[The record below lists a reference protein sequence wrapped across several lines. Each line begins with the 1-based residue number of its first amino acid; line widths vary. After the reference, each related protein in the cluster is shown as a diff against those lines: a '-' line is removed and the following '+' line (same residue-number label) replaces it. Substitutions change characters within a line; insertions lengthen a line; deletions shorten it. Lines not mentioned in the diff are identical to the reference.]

1 MAFARQ
7 ITVPEPQGS
16 TTSATPSTKSWNYA
30 LSYVGRKVSRE
41 KPAQLTSTTVVARA
55 TSTSSQAVGPAREA
69 VQPYAAIY
77 DYFSRPAH
85 ALLHPV
91 SAIEHYWA
99 LRAARAEALL
109 GAHMGHKQEL
119 DNVSAAHEQRRSV
132 SPPMSQS
139 VSQPRPHKTSQ
150 REITDIIAKH
160 DRECSRIRRM
170 AVSFSHYP
178 RPHLETYLHAGLA
191 QWIIAAVAAF
201 TIAMCSYLI
210 FHHVSQNSPS
220 AGRHGTVHFTIPV
233 LSPFTSVVSERF
245 QPPSVP
251 AYLGMPHRSDRT
263 RDICCQCAAGSC
275 PTDCCSC
282 FRDHLAQ
289 MLHDS

>member
-16 TTSATPSTKSWNYA
+16 TTSATPSPKSWNYA

-99 LRAARAEALL
+99 LRAARAEAIL
-109 GAHMGHKQEL
+109 GAHMVHKQEL
-119 DNVSAAHEQRRSV
+119 DNLSAAHEQRRSV
-132 SPPMSQS
+132 SPCTIQS
-139 VSQPRPHKTSQ
+139 IPQSRPNKTSQ
-150 REITDIIAKH
+150 REIADIIAKY
-160 DRECSRIRRM
+160 DREYAHIRHM
-170 AVSFSHYP
+170 
-178 RPHLETYLHAGLA
+178 
-191 QWIIAAVAAF
+191 
-201 TIAMCSYLI
+201 
-210 FHHVSQNSPS
+210 
-220 AGRHGTVHFTIPV
+220 
-233 LSPFTSVVSERF
+233 VVSSSRL
-245 QPPSVP
+245 SSS
-251 AYLGMPHRSDRT
+251 AY
-263 RDICCQCAAGSC
+263 
-275 PTDCCSC
+275 
-282 FRDHLAQ
+282 
-289 MLHDS
+289 